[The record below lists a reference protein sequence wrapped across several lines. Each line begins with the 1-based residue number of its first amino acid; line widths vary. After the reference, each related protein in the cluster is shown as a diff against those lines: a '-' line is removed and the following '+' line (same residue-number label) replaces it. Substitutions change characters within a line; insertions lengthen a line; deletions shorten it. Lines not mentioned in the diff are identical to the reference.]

1 MAGVDTP
8 AALAPQ
14 LRMAL
19 RKTRNVSLT
28 PELEAFVDGRVA
40 SGRYRSASEVVR
52 AALRLLEED
61 ERRRTGAEGPGAAP
75 FRLAAAAPDGG

>member
-1 MAGVDTP
+1 MPV
-8 AALAPQ
+8 
-14 LRMAL
+14 

-28 PELEAFVDGRVA
+28 PEMEAFIDGQVA

-61 ERRRTGAEGPGAAP
+61 ERKRQEPEPWTAVGRHRGA
-75 FRLAAAAPDGG
+75 R

>member
-1 MAGVDTP
+1 M
-8 AALAPQ
+8 L
-14 LRMAL
+14 L

-28 PELEAFVDGRVA
+28 PEMEAFIDGRVA

-61 ERRRTGAEGPGAAP
+61 ERKRQGSEPSTETEVCRVA
-75 FRLAAAAPDGG
+75 R